1 MTSRAM
7 WKLLV
12 LGIIGATGC
21 GESVEP
27 TKRVPEPAVLSVR
40 LSVPVARNDSGIVF
54 SIAGPTRVRGTSTA
68 GMLLFQRDGLNLTTR
83 FAVVGPLSSGATLL
97 TFPVSDVRSAGAYNA
112 VIEAVTGS
120 DGQLRALPDGYAITI
135 EP

>member
-7 WKLLV
+7 WKLLI

-27 TKRVPEPAVLSVR
+27 TKRVPEPAVLTVR
-40 LSVPVARNDSGIVF
+40 LSAPVARNDSGIVF
-54 SIAGPTRVRGTSTA
+54 SIAGPTVVRGTNAA
-68 GMLLFQRDGLNLTTR
+68 GMLLFQRDESNRTR
-83 FAVVGPLSSGATLL
+83 FAIVGPLSSGAILL
-97 TFPVSDVRSAGAYNA
+97 TFPISDVRAAGAYHG

-120 DGQLRALPDGYAITI
+120 DGQLRPLDGYALTI